1 MSRNAECPG
10 RKGSAGKVPP
20 PRVSRRLRGLPPSSP
35 FFSKRS
41 ELIGLLSPAR
51 RRCVQEACP
60 DPLKR
65 SPSPSARAAWSA
77 LCAGLA
83 PRARGCWCAPD
94 PRWAAAVSAPPTALR
109 APPGPPLRLCWLLFL
124 AVASPTQVTGAPRW
138 ALGLVSELCS
148 LLPRPCPSPYF
159 KHLQVT
165 PSFWKSTRPLSRA
178 PISRFPDSCSH
189 TGNRVGLADL
199 QDKAI
204 VGSTEGALL

>member
-1 MSRNAECPG
+1 M
-10 RKGSAGKVPP
+10 
-20 PRVSRRLRGLPPSSP
+20 RGLPPSSP

-51 RRCVQEACP
+51 RRCP
-60 DPLKR
+60 GGLSR
-65 SPSPSARAAWSA
+65 PSQAEPVPECTCCLVRPVRWPRPASAGLLVRPRPALGGSG
-77 LCAGLA
+77 LCASDRPAGPSRA
-83 PRARGCWCAPD
+83 TSSPR
-94 PRWAAAVSAPPTALR
+94 
-109 APPGPPLRLCWLLFL
+109 WLLFL
-124 AVASPTQVTGAPRW
+124 AAASPTQVTGAPRW
-138 ALGLVSELCS
+138 APGLASELCS